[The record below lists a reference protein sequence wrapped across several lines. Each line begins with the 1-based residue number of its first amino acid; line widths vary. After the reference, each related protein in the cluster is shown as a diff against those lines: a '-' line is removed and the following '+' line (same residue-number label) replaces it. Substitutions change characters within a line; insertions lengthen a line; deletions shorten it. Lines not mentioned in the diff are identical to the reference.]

1 MTAMAGQAALVAPAA
16 MAPGPNMMS
25 AAAAAGSRGAWTP
38 AAGPG
43 PYMTQGPQGPPMTQ
57 PPMAQRPYSSGNY
70 SMSAQAMRGPWE
82 NSSPPR
88 GQWAMNRDYVVSQPK
103 VVNDRVV

>member
-1 MTAMAGQAALVAPAA
+1 
-16 MAPGPNMMS
+16 
-25 AAAAAGSRGAWTP
+25 
-38 AAGPG
+38 
-43 PYMTQGPQGPPMTQ
+43 MTQ

-82 NSSPPR
+82 NSGPPR

-103 VVNDRVV
+103 VVNDRVVESRPKTPAKTIVQVPAAGTTER